1 MNPRSVPPQ
10 ASAERLWRTAMFYL
24 SAAMAALALVDL
36 DAGRWAGALGDAG
49 VACLMLSLLPQF
61 PVIREVLGP
70 GRRPAQG
77 KPTTPPLHPKTDG
90 WSDRVGAAGWMML
103 TSSFVLRLL
112 GVD

>member
-1 MNPRSVPPQ
+1 MNPRPAPPQ
-10 ASAERLWRTAMFYL
+10 ASAERLWRAAMFYP
-24 SAAMAALALVDL
+24 SSAMAAFALVDL

-61 PVIREVLGP
+61 PVIRAVLGQASRASR
-70 GRRPAQG
+70 GAPA
-77 KPTTPPLHPKTDG
+77 TPPPQPKTEG
-90 WSDRVGAAGWMML
+90 WSDRLGAAGWMML